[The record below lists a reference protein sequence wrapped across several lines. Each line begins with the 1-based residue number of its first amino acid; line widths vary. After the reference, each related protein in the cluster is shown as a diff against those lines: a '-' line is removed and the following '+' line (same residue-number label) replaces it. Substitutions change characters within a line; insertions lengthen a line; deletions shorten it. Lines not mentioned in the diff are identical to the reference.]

1 MEEGMSPSQPLGYPS
16 AFLAFFFHQDF
27 SPNESSF
34 ATGMHVQKTAKSNYY
49 FCRGLFFSTLS
60 AEQISYGHK
69 KTIMLRLFPEQ
80 EKSSPILINIVKS
93 ISGLQVL

>member
-1 MEEGMSPSQPLGYPS
+1 MKVHLPLGCTYRKQRNRTTIFAG
-16 AFLAFFFHQDF
+16 AF
-27 SPNESSF
+27 
-34 ATGMHVQKTAKSNYY
+34 
-49 FCRGLFFSTLS
+49 FFSTLS

>member
-1 MEEGMSPSQPLGYPS
+1 MSPSQPLGYPS

-49 FCRGLFFSTLS
+49 FCRGFFFFHPVGRTDLIWTQENYYAKTVPRTGKVLS
-60 AEQISYGHK
+60 H
-69 KTIMLRLFPEQ
+69 PH
-80 EKSSPILINIVKS
+80 
-93 ISGLQVL
+93 